1 LSDFVTPWACLKGT
15 KRTFS
20 DLERATAQAPAE
32 SQPHF
37 DSFAIFLAAIL
48 QWTLAVTMM
57 RRGPGE
63 EGLPNTNSQSRDR
76 DWELV
81 LDARR
86 EVAEKR
92 EGESDDDHAARMRA
106 AWSSYLWFSP
116 LQGRLYVETLLE
128 VCGMY
133 GDAVV
138 FRYDALLRKQWAAR
152 ASLGDVVFDWTR
164 ELGSVHEDLLRQA
177 KATSARRPGSPPAD
191 DAEVASTASAK
202 KKRTASSKKKKGKQ
216 ADAATA
222 SRSLRT
228 HAKRSTMAC
237 RFMQTSG
244 SCPQGDKCSYRH
256 DGVSPIP
263 GQLAI
268 TAGPGTSA
276 AVPVHAVVP
285 QGAGRGRGV

>member
-1 LSDFVTPWACLKGT
+1 MKGT

-20 DLERATAQAPAE
+20 DLERSTAQAPTE
-32 SQPHF
+32 SQHHF

-63 EGLPNTNSQSRDR
+63 AGLPNTNSQSRDR
-76 DWELV
+76 DWENV

-92 EGESDDDHAARMRA
+92 DGESDDDHAARMRD

-164 ELGSVHEDLLRQA
+164 ELGSVHDDLLRQA
-177 KATSARRPGSPPAD
+177 KATSSRRPGPPPAD
-191 DAEVASTASAK
+191 DAEAVSPAAAKRRRSAAG
-202 KKRTASSKKKKGKQ
+202 KRKQ
-216 ADAATA
+216 KANKADAAVAPRT
-222 SRSLRT
+222 SRAP
-228 HAKRSTMAC
+228 AKKSTLPC
-237 RFMQTSG
+237 RFMQATG
-244 SCPQGDKCSYRH
+244 SCLQGDKCGYRH
-256 DGVSPIP
+256 DGVSPGQ

-268 TAGPGTSA
+268 AAGPHTPA
-276 AVPVHAVVP
+276 AVPAHAVLP
-285 QGAGRGRGV
+285 QGAGRGRGA